1 MAPKRTKAQAKPVKK
16 PAKRADVPPP
26 VASNVVATRAKTSPP
41 ESSNAGKKSAKTPP
55 PGPSNAG
62 KKNAKTPTPGPANA
76 GSAKKPKKKA
86 AGSKKRGS
94 AGDAKATLKYPKMW
108 AYYDDLLKNA
118 SEDQMQ
124 IVKGDMKN
132 AIFNVLNLN

>member
-1 MAPKRTKAQAKPVKK
+1 MAPKRTKGQAKPVKK

-41 ESSNAGKKSAKTPP
+41 ES
-55 PGPSNAG
+55 SNAG